1 MRGDKLIL
9 FVQYILP
16 FSAIVLGF
24 QFGFRSFAL
33 AVVAKAGIL
42 VLLVVVTLQLFS
54 TFLVGSGFLSASA
67 VF

>member
-1 MRGDKLIL
+1 MLSSCFFGGFNEGGDKLIL

-33 AVVAKAGIL
+33 AVVAKAGVL
-42 VLLVVVTLQLFS
+42 VLLVVVPLQLF
-54 TFLVGSGFLSASA
+54 LRC
-67 VF
+67 